1 MPGSYNRVKLR
12 IPSLQPPFTFNKDAS
27 SQDVQK
33 QYQELLQL
41 GLNALNQPETLLD
54 RTMTRAERIAYK
66 PELNLL
72 DTLLTE
78 VYQFTTTEGEV
89 VFSIKPRIYKQLR
102 ERLKKAEDNIFKH
115 NPSLDPNELPH
126 LPAWG
131 PYNRDLQY
139 WNPVDF
145 EIVGV
150 NYRLQVE
157 NFLIALADK
166 LYSEGND
173 HNTKDKAP
181 VPDINTEGFEG
192 DGVDEPASMGDI
204 KLAKRAV
211 PRRARNVHE
220 VANEIQQPQLPD
232 RVCQYIHNYSS
243 NHIAQSLQEI
253 DLNDCPDVSGLRIHT
268 YPSARAVFFAPS
280 DISGVEGM
288 RAERIRAVG
297 RWQGHQPWYNCVFI
311 GTDSEEPGFRRYL
324 VTRVFLFFAFSWG
337 NTRHPCALVQWFSTL
352 T

>member
-1 MPGSYNRVKLR
+1 MPGSYDRVKLR

-33 QYQELLQL
+33 RYQELLQL

-89 VFSIKPRIYKQLR
+89 AFSIKPRIYKQLR

-173 HNTKDKAP
+173 HNTKDKAYGITP
-181 VPDINTEGFEG
+181 PRHDFSSFLPPQDLALKPFLWGLLLTAILSFLPMNQIVVQTSLDNSVLLPHLLCNLLNT
-192 DGVDEPASMGDI
+192 V
-204 KLAKRAV
+204 L
-211 PRRARNVHE
+211 
-220 VANEIQQPQLPD
+220 QPQLQEEGTNQTTLTTKMEGD
-232 RVCQYIHNYSS
+232 QAEILVCQI
-243 NHIAQSLQEI
+243 E
-253 DLNDCPDVSGLRIHT
+253 
-268 YPSARAVFFAPS
+268 
-280 DISGVEGM
+280 EG
-288 RAERIRAVG
+288 ETG
-297 RWQGHQPWYNCVFI
+297 
-311 GTDSEEPGFRRYL
+311 EEP
-324 VTRVFLFFAFSWG
+324 VE
-337 NTRHPCALVQWFSTL
+337 NTPKRLQQQCKALPNPASTL
-352 T
+352 SLELISYLRGAGTQTILEGG